1 MRLPPQRS
9 EATPLHRLNSASP
22 DELRETL
29 LSCCGSRRWADSIV
43 EHRPYPD
50 PEALL
55 AAADEAGYDLTDEDL
70 SEALSRES
78 SAGPDHGGL
87 LYGGHRLTISG
98 PGTLAAHTA
107 LRAAH
112 AAYESRFGYAFV
124 LCVDDVREEEAVGHV
139 LTAIRTRLGNE
150 ADRERAVAAD
160 ELRRIARGRLVRL
173 LREGR
178 FTGSGGGPGSAERPE
193 APKAPRAP
201 AAVPRGL
208 VPRGP
213 AS

>member
-22 DELRETL
+22 AELRDAL
-29 LSCCGSRRWADSIV
+29 LTCCGSPRWADSII

-50 PEALL
+50 LEALL

-78 SAGPDHGGL
+78 SPGPGHGDL

-98 PGTLAAHTA
+98 PGALAAHTA

-124 LCVDDVREEEAVGHV
+124 LCVDDVSEEEAVGHV
-139 LTAIRTRLGNE
+139 LAAIRTRLGNE
-150 ADRERAVAAD
+150 AEQERAVAAD
-160 ELRRIARGRLVRL
+160 ELRRIARGRLSRL
-173 LREGR
+173 VLEGR
-178 FTGSGGGPGSAERPE
+178 LPPGPGGGAGSGRRAPE
-193 APKAPRAP
+193 AGPD
-201 AAVPRGL
+201 AVPRDL
-208 VPRGP
+208 APSPAVPD
-213 AS
+213 